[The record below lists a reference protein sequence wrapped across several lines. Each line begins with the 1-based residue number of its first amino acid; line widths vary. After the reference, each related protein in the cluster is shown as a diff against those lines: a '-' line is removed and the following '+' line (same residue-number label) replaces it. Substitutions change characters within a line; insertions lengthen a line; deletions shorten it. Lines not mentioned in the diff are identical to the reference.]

1 MASTKILEQKQQII
15 NEIAD
20 NVKNSQASVW
30 VDYRG
35 LTVEEVTDLRRK
47 LREVG
52 SDLKVYKNTL
62 TKRALDTLN
71 ISLDDYLNGPNAI
84 AFGNDPVAPIKV
96 LANFAKDHEALELR
110 VGIID
115 GEISGIDELN
125 KLATIPSRDG
135 LLTML
140 ASGLIYPLKSLSICL
155 DLYKQD
161 LEKKE
166 K

>member
-110 VGIID
+110 VGIIA

-140 ASGLIYPLKSLSICL
+140 AGGMIGLVKDLSICL
-155 DLYKQD
+155 HLYGEQ
-161 LEKKE
+161 LENNE
-166 K
+166 

>member
-1 MASTKILEQKQQII
+1 MASTKILEQKGQII

-20 NVKNSQASVW
+20 NVKNSSASVW

-84 AFGNDPVAPIKV
+84 AFGEDPVSPIKI
-96 LANFAKDHEALELR
+96 LANFAKEHEALELR

-115 GEISGIDELN
+115 GEIANIDELN

-140 ASGLIYPLKSLSICL
+140 AGGMIGLVKDLSICL
-155 DLYKQD
+155 HLYGEQ
-161 LEKKE
+161 LEENK
-166 K
+166 

>member
-1 MASTKILEQKQQII
+1 MAQKQQII

-140 ASGLIYPLKSLSICL
+140 AGGMIGLVKDLSICL
-155 DLYKQD
+155 HLYGEQ
-161 LEKKE
+161 LENNE
-166 K
+166 

>member
-35 LTVEEVTDLRRK
+35 LTVEEVTNLRRK

-140 ASGLIYPLKSLSICL
+140 AGGMIGLVKDLSICL
-155 DLYKQD
+155 HLYGEQ
-161 LEKKE
+161 LENNE
-166 K
+166 

>member
-1 MASTKILEQKQQII
+1 MASTKILEQKQQVI
-15 NEIAD
+15 NEIAE
-20 NVKNSQASVW
+20 NVKNSQASIW

-84 AFGNDPVAPIKV
+84 AFGEEDPIAPIKV
-96 LANFAKDHEALELR
+96 LANFAKEHDALELR

-140 ASGLIYPLKSLSICL
+140 AGGMIGLVKDLSICL
-155 DLYKQD
+155 HLYGEQ
-161 LEKKE
+161 LENNE
-166 K
+166 

>member
-1 MASTKILEQKQQII
+1 MASQKILDQKQQII
-15 NEIAD
+15 NEISE
-20 NVKNSQASVW
+20 NVKNSSASVW

-84 AFGNDPVAPIKV
+84 AFGDDPVAPIKV
-96 LANFAKDHEALELR
+96 LANFAKEHDALELR

-115 GEISGIDELN
+115 GQVSGIDELN
-125 KLATIPSRDG
+125 KLATIPSREG

-140 ASGLIYPLKSLSICL
+140 AGGMIGIAKDLSICL
-155 DLYKQD
+155 HLYGEQ
-161 LEKKE
+161 LENNE
-166 K
+166 

>member
-1 MASTKILEQKQQII
+1 MASQKILDQQQLTI
-15 NEIAD
+15 NEIAE
-20 NVKNSQASVW
+20 NVKNSQATVW

-47 LREVG
+47 LKEVG

-71 ISLDDYLNGPNAI
+71 ISLDEYLCGPNAV

-96 LANFAKDHEALELR
+96 LANFAKEHSALELR

-115 GEISGIDELN
+115 GEISDINALN
-125 KLATIPSRDG
+125 ELATIPSREG

-140 ASGLIYPLKSLSICL
+140 AGGMIGIAKDLSICL
-155 DLYKQD
+155 HLYGEQ
-161 LEKKE
+161 LENNE
-166 K
+166 